1 MTEEQ
6 ALKLFKGLADRSRL
20 QILKSLLE
28 EDMYVERLAQ
38 RLELTPAT
46 VSFHLKKLM
55 DAGAVSSRRE
65 QYYTMYSINK
75 EVFQCRILDILGE
88 KSSDAQRQQERE
100 ARYCQ
105 RVLDSFFEYGR
116 LKAIPAQRKK
126 ERICLEEIAKELEL
140 GRPYPEREL
149 NQVLLRFHQDYCTLR
164 RDMISEG
171 ILRREEGLY
180 TRLV

>member
-100 ARYCQ
+100 ARYRQ

-140 GRPYPEREL
+140 GRPDPEREL

>member
-100 ARYCQ
+100 ARYRQ

-116 LKAIPAQRKK
+116 LKSIPAQRKK

-140 GRPYPEREL
+140 GRPYPGREL

>member
-100 ARYCQ
+100 ARYRQ

-140 GRPYPEREL
+140 GRPYSEREL

>member
-1 MTEEQ
+1 M
-6 ALKLFKGLADRSRL
+6 ADRSRL

-100 ARYCQ
+100 ARYRQ

-116 LKAIPAQRKK
+116 LKSIPAQRKK

-140 GRPYPEREL
+140 GRPYSEREL